1 MNAPLPAGLPR
12 HAARRVAAVAA
23 MLALLTA
30 VACIALAHPAA
41 AAPSHPYNKGCKALA
56 AGDLVK
62 ATAFFE
68 RAVKLAPADTDAL
81 NNLAVCY
88 IESGQFDRAEP
99 LLAKV
104 LRLNAK
110 YRGAD
115 LNIGAGYVVSGEPDS
130 GRDSTMKATD
140 SPPTPNG
147 KIVES
152 AAYFNLGLIE
162 ADAGDYAKAQ
172 TDLEKSL
179 TVMPGAETDV
189 ALGCVQCA
197 QGDYDQG
204 IASFEKASGQ
214 QPDQDLADAIA
225 TNLSAAYY
233 QRGMV
238 KLEDGD
244 VSGAKADFTA
254 SKGQLENDYAEMGL
268 ALVSAEQ
275 GDTGVAKDTLT
286 DLEKTADDPK
296 LAEAAAVNLARVQDM
311 GGGGGTGD
319 ATGDGETGWI
329 SWLVLIGGGVLF
341 AVQTYA
347 VMRAAAVRPRGP
359 LAVPMAAL
367 GTVVGIATAAVFA
380 LAYFGNLDNTTYVLA
395 ALGVDVVVVALTWA
409 APSLGRGAA
418 RTA

>member
-1 MNAPLPAGLPR
+1 MGTLPPPGLPQR
-12 HAARRVAAVAA
+12 APRRVAVAVAL
-23 MLALLTA
+23 LAL
-30 VACIALAHPAA
+30 VACMALAGPAA

-68 RAVKLAPADTDAL
+68 QAVKLSPADTDAL

-88 IESGQFDRAEP
+88 IESGQFDRALP
-99 LLAKV
+99 LLKKV

-115 LNIGAGYVVSGEPDS
+115 LNIGAGYIVSGEPDT

-162 ADAGDYAKAQ
+162 ADAGEYAKAQ

-244 VSGAKADFTA
+244 VTGAKADFTA
-254 SKGQLENDYAEMGL
+254 SREQVKNDYAEMGL

-275 GDTGVAKDTLT
+275 GDTKAAETTLT
-286 DLEKTADDPK
+286 DLKKTADDPK
-296 LAEAAAVNLARVQDM
+296 LVEAAALNLTRVQDM
-311 GGGGGTGD
+311 DGGGGSGGDTGGSD
-319 ATGDGETGWI
+319 ETGWI

-347 VMRAAAVRPRGP
+347 VIRAAAVRPRGP
-359 LAVPMAAL
+359 LALPVAAL

-380 LAYFGNLDNTTYVLA
+380 LTYFGSLDNTMYVLA
-395 ALGVDVVVVALTWA
+395 ALGVDVVIVALTWA
-409 APSLGRGAA
+409 APSLGRAGA